1 MEKLLSIIEA
11 QRELLNFIGYD
22 IDIKKG
28 EIPLFESIDIKKGN
42 TKVGTFDIKKSNLY
56 YLDKD
61 GYLISILCS
70 FAISLIF
77 SLSAELAATPPD
89 NAIVL

>member
-28 EIPLFESIDIKKGN
+28 EIPLFESIDIKK
-42 TKVGTFDIKKSNLY
+42 VIQRLEH
-56 YLDKD
+56 
-61 GYLISILCS
+61 LI
-70 FAISLIF
+70 
-77 SLSAELAATPPD
+77 
-89 NAIVL
+89 

>member
-22 IDIKKG
+22 IDIKKS

-42 TKVGTFDIKKSNLY
+42 TKVGTFDIKKSNLKEY
-56 YLDKD
+56 H
-61 GYLISILCS
+61 SIEDITVTYKNGILE
-70 FAISLIF
+70 I
-77 SLSAELAATPPD
+77 EK
-89 NAIVL
+89 

>member
-61 GYLISILCS
+61 GYSKKS
-70 FAISLIF
+70 KIF
-77 SLSAELAATPPD
+77 KRKRKKYAHYVSYMYKRWKKQ
-89 NAIVL
+89 I